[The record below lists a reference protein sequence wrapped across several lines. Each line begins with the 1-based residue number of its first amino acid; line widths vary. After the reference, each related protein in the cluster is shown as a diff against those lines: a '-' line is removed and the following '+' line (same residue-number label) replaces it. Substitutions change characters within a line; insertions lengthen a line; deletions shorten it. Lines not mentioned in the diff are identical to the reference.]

1 MLDGALAHDI
11 HVVEQVGALAGGVVE
26 HGAVVGLLVG
36 DGLGV
41 VPGLGSDGVGLV
53 AAGKL
58 AGGDKRDLHGGGAA
72 DDLGKQAGHVVEVC
86 DGAQA
91 AVVPGAVG
99 GVGPHDGAGLV
110 FLDQALMHGGADG
123 LDLERH
129 ERVVVKVEGV
139 AEGRHED
146 DGARRPGLVVVVH
159 DLRVPLAE
167 EDARDIGRLRHV
179 VHVEV
184 AVVVVADVLGPK
196 ARGALAGAVED
207 ALGGVGLAHVPLGDE
222 VVSVGIVEDE
232 QRDVV
237 VEEAH
242 RFGVGAGVE
251 LVDGLDEL
259 GLADGLRGMQA
270 AVDPDDGLAFF
281 GERVGLVFRKAFGM
295 GELGGDLLVVVE
307 FGNVLG
313 RGDDDHVLAAAFSG
327 GPDVD
332 QLHAVGLGGELLE
345 VGGDLVVVG
354 QHVVVAHVE
363 ADDLFGCGDV
373 GAGSLRD
380 EQGAEEGCGCGEAE
394 ELWGGGQ
401 RGLLGALVNAVCLM
415 YLKALL
421 SRLAALTSC
430 LPGFLASSYGD
441 TSE

>member
-26 HGAVVGLLVG
+26 HGAVVGLFVG

-41 VPGLGSDGVGLV
+41 VPGLGSNGVGLV

-86 DGAQA
+86 DGAKA

-110 FLDQALMHGGADG
+110 LFDEALMHGGADG

-129 ERVVVKVEGV
+129 QRVVVKVEGV
-139 AEGRHED
+139 AEGWHED
-146 DGARRPGLVVVVH
+146 DGSRRPGLVVVVH

-167 EDARDIGRLRHV
+167 EDAGDIGRFRHV

-184 AVVVVADVLGPK
+184 AVVVVADVLGPE
-196 ARGALAGAVED
+196 ARGALAGAVHD
-207 ALGGVGLAHVPLGDE
+207 ALSGVGLAHVPLGDE
-222 VVSVGIVEDE
+222 VVSVRIVEDE
-232 QRDVV
+232 ERNVV

-251 LVDGLDEL
+251 LVNGFDEL
-259 GLADGLRGMQA
+259 GLADGFRRMQA
-270 AVDPDDGLAFF
+270 AIDPDDGFAFF
-281 GERVGLVFRKAFGM
+281 GERVSLVWGKSFGV
-295 GELGGDLLVVVE
+295 GELGGDFLVVVE
-307 FGNVLG
+307 LGDVLG
-313 RGDDDHVLAAAFSG
+313 RGDDDHVLAAALG
-327 GPDVD
+327 GGADVD
-332 QLHAVGLGGELLE
+332 QLHAVGLGGELLD

-363 ADDLFGCGDV
+363 ADGLFGRGDV
-373 GAGSLRD
+373 GTGGLGD
-380 EQGAEEGCGCGEAE
+380 GGEGEEGQGREKAAQPEGQ
-394 ELWGGGQ
+394 GGSP
-401 RGLLGALVNAVCLM
+401 R
-415 YLKALL
+415 
-421 SRLAALTSC
+421 
-430 LPGFLASSYGD
+430 
-441 TSE
+441 